1 MFSNETTFTGGA
13 SNSTSN
19 IVSANIT
26 QLKLDPNEF
35 SESEKRIIDLNGL
48 SQHILT
54 ITFSELTEEVYLFM
68 RDVARLQNKLP
79 MKHLKLVPG
88 TFEYVSQK
96 SQIFGKEQDI
106 RCASVTIEP
115 LNNDYANTITYT
127 PINQSIPIDTV
138 VTLNISTIYN
148 DTDTDVA
155 SQKFFWSNNLKTVS
169 NVRELIKKENPNSIT
184 LEPWMKCVHY
194 GSIDIGS
201 VINAK
206 YTVDWVDTD
215 MYSSYSL
222 YNFRRDDVNKKFI
235 IWIYDAWN
243 INHKDLLELI
253 SAHDACIDSSKK
265 ICSEIIS
272 KLK

>member
-1 MFSNETTFTGGA
+1 MSTTKNVQTTR
-13 SNSTSN
+13 SST
-19 IVSANIT
+19 IVSAKIT
-26 QLKLDPNEF
+26 QMKLNPDEF
-35 SESEKRIIDLNGL
+35 TDDEKKLIDLSGL

-54 ITFSELTEEVYLFM
+54 IKFSELTDDVYLFM

-79 MKHLKLVPG
+79 MKQMKLVPD
-88 TFEYVSQK
+88 TYEYVSQK

-106 RCASVTIEP
+106 KNASITIEP
-115 LNNDYANTITYT
+115 LNNDYANTISYT

-138 VTLNISTIYN
+138 ITLNISTPYN
-148 DTDTDVA
+148 DTPDTIA
-155 SQKFFWSNNLKTVS
+155 SQKFFWSNNLRTVD
-169 NVRELIKKENPNSIT
+169 NIKDIIKKENPESIT

-222 YNFRRDDVNKKFI
+222 YNFRRDDVNKEFV
-235 IWIYDAWN
+235 IWMYDAWN
-243 INHKDLLELI
+243 VHHKELIELI
-253 SAHDACIDSSKK
+253 SAHDLCIDSSKK
-265 ICSEIIS
+265 ICAEIIRA
-272 KLK
+272 LK